1 MLTPDGSLPDGDE
14 GGSGEGK
21 GEMRLRRRGRRAVS
35 AAETERGCGGG
46 VDKKAYPFLC
56 G

>member
-1 MLTPDGSLPDGDE
+1 MLTSDGSLLDGDE

-21 GEMRLRRRGRRAVS
+21 GEMRLRWRGRWVVS
-35 AAETERGCGGG
+35 AAETERDCDGG
-46 VDKKAYPFLC
+46 VDKEAYPFLC